1 VSAPRRGALPPGE
14 VVAPIRRV
22 VGWLGPHRRSL
33 GTAGALMLLTT
44 AAALA
49 RPQLVELAVDGGMRA
64 GDLGVLRT
72 AVLGFAALLLL
83 ETTAGGLQRYTLIR
97 VGVRVITDVRN
108 RLLAHVLRLDHGY
121 HDRHRPGDL
130 MSRMTADAETLS
142 DFITWSVIS
151 TAQSLLTLVG
161 IVVILLR
168 EDAVLTL
175 TAFAVVPL
183 MAVATWRWTR
193 ATRVRY
199 RQVRDAV
206 GEVSARAE
214 ETLSGMRVVK
224 ALGQEDAQRARFD
237 RANADQRREDLG
249 TDRVSAAF
257 YPVID
262 VLGDVAIAVVLGVGG
277 LRVLAGELDPG
288 ALVAILL
295 YVQQFFDPVRELTTR
310 LDSVQDAAAAG
321 HRILEV
327 LDAEPAVADRPGA
340 AELPPVEGH
349 LRLEAVRFAYGDG
362 PEVLHGVDLD
372 VPAGTTVAL
381 VGETGAGKTSIARLL
396 GRFHD
401 VTGGAITI
409 DGHDV
414 RDVTLDSL
422 RRQIAWVPQEV
433 GLFRGTVR
441 DNLRYGRPDA
451 TDEEVEA
458 AARAVGADELFRAL
472 PEGYAT
478 RLEDGGGGLSTG
490 ERQLV
495 AFTRA
500 VLADPAVVVLDE
512 ATANV
517 DVVTERRMQEGLRRL
532 LAGRTAVVI
541 AHRLS
546 TVVDADQIAVVHG
559 GRVVERGTHAELLA
573 AAGRYAA
580 LSTRQLLDTRSP
592 AA

>member
-1 VSAPRRGALPPGE
+1 
-14 VVAPIRRV
+14 
-22 VGWLGPHRRSL
+22 
-33 GTAGALMLLTT
+33 
-44 AAALA
+44 
-49 RPQLVELAVDGGMRA
+49 
-64 GDLGVLRT
+64 
-72 AVLGFAALLLL
+72 
-83 ETTAGGLQRYTLIR
+83 
-97 VGVRVITDVRN
+97 
-108 RLLAHVLRLDHGY
+108 
-121 HDRHRPGDL
+121 
-130 MSRMTADAETLS
+130 
-142 DFITWSVIS
+142 
-151 TAQSLLTLVG
+151 
-161 IVVILLR
+161 
-168 EDAVLTL
+168 
-175 TAFAVVPL
+175 
-183 MAVATWRWTR
+183 
-193 ATRVRY
+193 
-199 RQVRDAV
+199 
-206 GEVSARAE
+206 
-214 ETLSGMRVVK
+214 
-224 ALGQEDAQRARFD
+224 
-237 RANADQRREDLG
+237 
-249 TDRVSAAF
+249 
-257 YPVID
+257 
-262 VLGDVAIAVVLGVGG
+262 
-277 LRVLAGELDPG
+277 
-288 ALVAILL
+288 
-295 YVQQFFDPVRELTTR
+295 
-310 LDSVQDAAAAG
+310 
-321 HRILEV
+321 
-327 LDAEPAVADRPGA
+327 
-340 AELPPVEGH
+340 
-349 LRLEAVRFAYGDG
+349 
-362 PEVLHGVDLD
+362 
-372 VPAGTTVAL
+372 
-381 VGETGAGKTSIARLL
+381 
-396 GRFHD
+396 
-401 VTGGAITI
+401 
-409 DGHDV
+409 
-414 RDVTLDSL
+414 VTLDSL